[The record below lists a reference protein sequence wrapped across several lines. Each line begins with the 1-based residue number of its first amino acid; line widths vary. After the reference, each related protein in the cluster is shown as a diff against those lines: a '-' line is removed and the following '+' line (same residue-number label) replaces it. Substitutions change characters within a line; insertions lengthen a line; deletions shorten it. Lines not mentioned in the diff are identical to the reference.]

1 VSRKLR
7 IGVVVV
13 VSLAVVAGSL
23 IGFLSS
29 HARAATDRTGATP
42 KKYTAAATLKA
53 VAGSHARGTFAG
65 QVTGT
70 TSGTSGTLRWK
81 VTYTGLSGPVTGV
94 LLKQGAKVL
103 AHLCSSSCKSG
114 VQKSSALHGA
124 TFRAAVGN
132 KTTIAVATKAHAT
145 GELNGALKLKASSVT
160 GGGGGGGTTVA
171 VTPAA
176 VAAGKKLAAHFSCTG
191 CHTIDGTKSTGPTWK
206 GLAGSKVPQTDGS
219 TVIATDA
226 YLIRVIT
233 DPSTLKVKGYDSG
246 VMSEV
251 IAPGTVSDAEARNIV
266 AYIKSIK

>member
-13 VSLAVVAGSL
+13 VSLAAIAGSL
-23 IGFLSS
+23 IGFLTS
-29 HARAATDRTGATP
+29 HARAATDATP

-53 VAGSHARGTFAG
+53 VAGSHARGTFSG

-94 LLKQGAKVL
+94 LLKQGTKVL
-103 AHLCSSSCKSG
+103 AHLCSSTACKSG
-114 VQKSSALHGA
+114 VQKSTVLHGA
-124 TFRAAVGN
+124 TFRAAVAN
-132 KTTIAVATKAHAT
+132 KTTVAVATKAHAT
-145 GELNGALKLKASSVT
+145 GELNGALKLKATSVT
-160 GGGGGGGTTVA
+160 GGGGGGTTVA

-176 VAAGKKLAAHFSCTG
+176 IAAGKKLAAHFSCEG
-191 CHTIDGTKSTGPTWK
+191 CHTVDGTKSTGPTWK
-206 GLAGSKVPQTDGS
+206 GLAGSKVPQTDGT

-266 AYIKSIK
+266 AYIKSLK

>member
-1 VSRKLR
+1 MSRKLR
-7 IGVVVV
+7 IGVLVV

-23 IGFLSS
+23 IGFLTS
-29 HARAATDRTGATP
+29 HARAATGATP

-53 VAGSHARGTFAG
+53 VAGSTARGTFSG
-65 QVTGT
+65 QVTST
-70 TSGTSGTLRWK
+70 LSSTSGALRWK
-81 VTYTGLSGPVTGV
+81 LTYTGLSGRVTSV
-94 LLKQGAKVL
+94 QLKQGTKVL
-103 AHLCSSSCKSG
+103 TRLCSVACTSG
-114 VQKSSALHGA
+114 AQKTTLLHGA

-132 KTTIAVATKAHAT
+132 KTTIAVATAAHPT
-145 GELNGALKLKASSVT
+145 GELNGPLKLTVT
-160 GGGGGGGTTVA
+160 SPTGGGGGGGGTTVA

-219 TVIATDA
+219 SVTATDA

-266 AYIKSIK
+266 AYIKTLK